1 MNKNLNWWLVKI
13 DRIFAWILLASIF
26 LYFLTGYGM
35 TKGIINGGFASKLH
49 LDILPLIVIVAFTIH
64 TFLAIRLTLMRWR
77 VWNKASMAIL
87 ILIYLSF
94 LIGFGYIE
102 LFYQKPKLE
111 SKQETKQ
118 EQPVN
123 ENKEEN
129 TKIEQPSSEKT
140 FTAEELAKY
149 NGENGMTAYVAVDG
163 VVYDVT
169 SVFTQGKHY
178 THYAGQ
184 ELTNAFYARHAE
196 SSITKYPVVGKLG

>member
-13 DRIFAWILLASIF
+13 DRIFAWILLVSMF

-35 TKGIINGGFASKLH
+35 TKGIINSGFATKLH
-49 LDILPLIVIVAFTIH
+49 LDILPLVFIIAFVIH
-64 TFLAIRLTLMRWR
+64 TGLAVRLAFMRWR

-102 LFYQKPKLE
+102 LFYQKPKAE
-111 SKQETKQ
+111 SKQENKQ
-118 EQPVN
+118 EQTVDK
-123 ENKEEN
+123 NKEEE
-129 TKIEQPSSEKT
+129 TKTEQPSGEKT
-140 FTAEELAKY
+140 FTVSELSQY
-149 NGENGMTAYVAVDG
+149 NGQNGNSAYVAVDG

-184 ELTNAFYARHAE
+184 ELTNAFYTRHAI
-196 SSITKYPVVGKLG
+196 SSITKYPVIGKLQ

>member
-1 MNKNLNWWLVKI
+1 MKKNLNWWLIKI
-13 DRIFAWILLASIF
+13 DRVFAWILLVSIF

-35 TKGIINGGFASKLH
+35 TKGIINGSFASKIH
-49 LDILPLIVIVAFTIH
+49 LDILPLIVIVAFAIH
-64 TFLAIRLTLMRWR
+64 TFLAVRLAFMRWR
-77 VWNKASMAIL
+77 IWNKASMAIL

-102 LFYQKPKLE
+102 LFYQKPKA
-111 SKQETKQ
+111 ETKQ

-129 TKIEQPSSEKT
+129 VKNEQPTGEKT
-140 FTAEELAKY
+140 FTTQELAKY
-149 NGENGMTAYVAVDG
+149 NGENGMPAYVAVDG

-169 SVFTQGKHY
+169 SVFAQGKHY

-184 ELTNAFYARHAE
+184 ELTNAFYTRHVK
-196 SSITKYPVVGKLG
+196 SSIAKYPVVGKLS